1 VYLLLSSVGIR
12 ADTPF
17 FPIPAALLSRQF
29 CEAGRLR
36 VEGLLAAFPKLV
48 SDSASGSKQHTYVE
62 TDTVR

>member
-1 VYLLLSSVGIR
+1 VPSALCSIGIR
-12 ADTPF
+12 ADASF
-17 FPIPAALLSRQF
+17 LLIPAALLSRQF
-29 CEAGRLR
+29 VEAGRLR